1 MAEGTL
7 LAGKYRLVSLL
18 GRGGMGSVW
27 RAQHLDL
34 DAPVAVKL
42 LDPSIATNPEGI
54 ARFHREAQAAAALRS
69 PHVVQIL
76 DRGLDDATQQPFIVM
91 ELMEGESLSA
101 RIARLGLLSPE
112 QTARIAT
119 HIARALG
126 RAHDAG
132 IVHRDLKPD
141 NVFLVQNEDEE
152 VAKVL
157 DFGIAKSDRHRLDTD
172 SQTRTGAV
180 MGTPYYMSPEQIS
193 GSKNVDYRTDIW
205 ALGVIACECLTGRRP
220 FDAETIGGLALKIC
234 AEPPPVP
241 SQLGPVSPEFDA
253 WFSRATARDQNLRF
267 RSAREAAD
275 ELRRACGVTATAPGY
290 GTDAVPVVRG
300 PTTTSTTGL
309 SSSSTSATTAGPAP
323 APVPAWVVAGGIG
336 TAVVLVAGGAWFFL
350 GGAKSTPEPAA
361 SSTAASATAAA
372 PVVELPPEPT
382 PVVAPAPVAAPTAA
396 PTAATPPGRPG
407 PTATTAPSAPSA
419 TAPSTAA
426 TTAPTATPTSTAPSV
441 ATRVAAPVQ
450 TLRPSTTAKR
460 PSTATTATTATA
472 ATRTPSAIG
481 TAIDQRR

>member
-1 MAEGTL
+1 
-7 LAGKYRLVSLL
+7 
-18 GRGGMGSVW
+18 MGSVW

-42 LDPSIATNPEGI
+42 LDPSIATNAEGI
-54 ARFHREAQAAAALRS
+54 ARFHREAQAASALRS

-76 DRGLDDATQQPFIVM
+76 DRGLDEATQQPFIVM

-112 QTARIAT
+112 QTARIVT

-141 NVFLVQNEDEE
+141 NVFLVLNEDEE

-193 GSKNVDYRTDIW
+193 GSKNVDHRTDIW

-234 AEPPPVP
+234 AEPLPVP
-241 SQLGPVSPEFDA
+241 SRLGPVSPEFDV

-267 RSAREAAD
+267 RSAREAAE
-275 ELRRACGVTATAPGY
+275 ELRRACGVAATAPGY

-323 APVPAWVVAGGIG
+323 APVPGWVIAGGIG

-350 GGAKSTPEPAA
+350 GGAKSAPEPAA
-361 SSTAASATAAA
+361 SSSAATPATATAA
-372 PVVELPPEPT
+372 VVEPPPEPT
-382 PVVAPAPVAAPTAA
+382 PVVAPAPITAPTTA
-396 PTAATPPGRPG
+396 PTAATPPVRPG
-407 PTATTAPSAPSA
+407 STAPSAPSA
-419 TAPSTAA
+419 TATSRAA
-426 TTAPTATPTSTAPSV
+426 TTAPSPTPTSTAPSV

-450 TLRPSTTAKR
+450 TLRPIATAKR